1 MRHHYGLIGRKLGH
15 SFSRNYF
22 TDKFIREG
30 INAEYS
36 LIEIDDIA
44 KVRGVIES
52 DTLLQGLNVTI
63 PYKES
68 IIPYLDELSP
78 EAEGVG
84 AVNCVTIKDGHLKGY
99 NTDIEGIELTLN
111 MLNLEPNSKALI
123 FGSGGA
129 SKAVGYILRHRGI
142 EYFTVSRSAKNGDIT
157 YDNLTSDI
165 IAERHLLVNT
175 TPLGM
180 LPDIDSAPQI
190 DYNAVSSSHR
200 VFDLVYNP
208 EPTRFMQIC
217 SKHGATVIGG
227 SAMLRCQAEASW
239 RIWNQL

>member
-22 TDKFIREG
+22 TDKFLREG

-44 KVRGVIES
+44 EIRDVIEG
-52 DTLLQGLNVTI
+52 DEHLRGLNVTI

-68 IIPYLDELSP
+68 ILPYLDELTP
-78 EAEGVG
+78 EAEEIG
-84 AVNCVTIKDGHLKGY
+84 AVNCVTIKSSYLKGY
-99 NTDIEGIELTLN
+99 NTDVEGIELSLN
-111 MLNLEPNSKALI
+111 MLNLEPNCKALI
-123 FGSGGA
+123 FGTGGA
-129 SKAVGYILRHRGI
+129 CKAVSYILRRRGI
-142 EYFTVSRSAKNGDIT
+142 EYLTVSRSAANGDIT

-165 IAERHLLVNT
+165 IAEHRLLVNT

-180 LPDIDSAPQI
+180 FPDIDSAPQI
-190 DYNAVSSSHR
+190 DYSAIGSSHSI
-200 VFDLVYNP
+200 FDLVYNP
-208 EPTRFMQIC
+208 EPTLFMQRCIER
-217 SKHGATVIGG
+217 GASVIGG

-239 RIWNQL
+239 RIWNL